1 MKNELLTVLIT
12 LILINAIF
20 CTAFECDEEED
31 QEKCSQHSIEYEGFS
46 CYKLKNIETT
56 EDGNEE
62 VETSCTSF
70 PDEAGNQKAFI
81 NFVIGWMKES
91 FSSLGGYFDGE
102 RIEDDPDYPYIYQLN
117 KQSYSKGEEIIITE
131 AKFSEEDINIITS
144 KNTCSYL
151 LYGRHVD
158 NILDYQKN
166 NNMENYTG
174 YPNITDKNICF
185 KAAQFPELTNLID
198 CGYAEIKYFT
208 GDEEY
213 KINSCFY
220 IPNDKIPETIKSYFK
235 TNFIDSMMDPED
247 GDSFLSLIF
256 GEGLSGDDG
265 DDVDDGDDDDE
276 RRRRRLSA
284 FKGYQ
289 ITVEDKNGKKLQY
302 KTGEKGITVVSEGSN
317 QSRWIP
323 KYNII
328 LLSLILLFL

>member
-1 MKNELLTVLIT
+1 MV
-12 LILINAIF
+12 
-20 CTAFECDEEED
+20 
-31 QEKCSQHSIEYEGFS
+31 H
-46 CYKLKNIETT
+46 LKNL
-56 EDGNEE
+56 
-62 VETSCTSF
+62 F
-70 PDEAGNQKAFI
+70 PC
-81 NFVIGWMKES
+81 
-91 FSSLGGYFDGE
+91 L
-102 RIEDDPDYPYIYQLN
+102 IEDDLDYPYFFQLN
-117 KQSYSKGEEIIITE
+117 KQSYSKGEEIIITD
-131 AKFSEEDINIITS
+131 AKFSEEDKNIIKS
-144 KNTCSYL
+144 NNTCSYL
-151 LYGRHVD
+151 LYGRHLD

-166 NNMENYTG
+166 NNMENYRG

-235 TNFIDSMMDPED
+235 TNFIDSMMEY
-247 GDSFLSLIF
+247 LSVIWF
-256 GEGLSGDDG
+256 EGLSGDD
-265 DDVDDGDDDDE
+265 DDDE
-276 RRRRRLSA
+276 RRRRLSA

-302 KTGEKGITVVSEGSN
+302 KTGEKGITVVSEVSN
-317 QSRWIP
+317 QSRCIP

>member
-46 CYKLKNIETT
+46 CYKLKYIETS

-62 VETSCTSF
+62 VENSCISF

-151 LYGRHVD
+151 LYGRHLD
-158 NILDYQKN
+158 NILDYQEN
-166 NNMENYTG
+166 NNMENYRG

-247 GDSFLSLIF
+247 RDSMLSFIF
-256 GEGLSGDDG
+256 FEGLSG
-265 DDVDDGDDDDE
+265 DDGDDDDE

>member
-20 CTAFECDEEED
+20 CTAFECDEEEVL
-31 QEKCSQHSIEYEGFS
+31 EKCSEHNIEYEGFS
-46 CYKLKNIETT
+46 CYKLKYIETS

-62 VETSCTSF
+62 VENSCISF

-81 NFVIGWMKES
+81 NFYIGKFKES
-91 FSSLGGYFDGE
+91 FSMFGGLYFDGE
-102 RIEDDPDYPYIYQLN
+102 RIEDDLDYPYTVHLN

-131 AKFSEEDINIITS
+131 AKFSEEDKNIIKS
-144 KNTCSYL
+144 NNTCSYL
-151 LYGRHVD
+151 LYGRHLD
-158 NILDYQKN
+158 NILDYKEN
-166 NNMENYTG
+166 NNMENYRG

-235 TNFIDSMMDPED
+235 TNFIDSMMEY
-247 GDSFLSLIF
+247 LSLIWF
-256 GEGLSGDDG
+256 EGLSGDD
-265 DDVDDGDDDDE
+265 DDDDDE
-276 RRRRRLSA
+276 RRRRLSA

>member
-151 LYGRHVD
+151 LYGRHLD

-166 NNMENYTG
+166 NNMENYRG

-247 GDSFLSLIF
+247 RDSMLSFIF
-256 GEGLSGDDG
+256 FEGLSG
-265 DDVDDGDDDDE
+265 DDGDDDDE
-276 RRRRRLSA
+276 RRRRRLSE

>member
-46 CYKLKNIETT
+46 CYKLKYIETS

-151 LYGRHVD
+151 LYGRHLD

-247 GDSFLSLIF
+247 RDSMLSLIF
-256 GEGLSGDDG
+256 FEGLSG
-265 DDVDDGDDDDE
+265 DDGDDDDE

>member
-12 LILINAIF
+12 LILINTIF
-20 CTAFECDEEED
+20 CSAFECDEEED

-46 CYKLKNIETT
+46 CYKLKYIETS

-62 VETSCTSF
+62 VENSCISF

-81 NFVIGWMKES
+81 NFYIGSFKET
-91 FSSLGGYFDGE
+91 FSMFGGLYFDGE
-102 RIEDDPDYPYIYQLN
+102 RIEDDLDYPYTVHLN
-117 KQSYSKGEEIIITE
+117 KQSYSKGEEIIITD
-131 AKFSEEDINIITS
+131 AKFSEEDKSIIKS
-144 KNTCSYL
+144 NNTCSYL
-151 LYGRHVD
+151 LYGRHLD
-158 NILDYQKN
+158 NILDYQEN
-166 NNMENYTG
+166 NNMENYRG

-235 TNFIDSMMDPED
+235 TNFIDSMMEY
-247 GDSFLSLIF
+247 LSLIWF
-256 GEGLSGDDG
+256 EGLSGDD
-265 DDVDDGDDDDE
+265 DDDE
-276 RRRRRLSA
+276 RRRRLSA

>member
-12 LILINAIF
+12 LIITNAIF
-20 CTAFECDEEED
+20 CTELECDEEKD

-46 CYKLKNIETT
+46 CYKLKYIETS

-62 VETSCTSF
+62 VETSCISF

-81 NFVIGWMKES
+81 NFYIGSMKES
-91 FSSLGGYFDGE
+91 FSMFGGLTFDGE
-102 RIEDDPDYPYIYQLN
+102 RIEDDLDDLYTVHLN
-117 KQSYSKGEEIIITE
+117 KQSYSKDEEIIIRD
-131 AKFSEEDINIITS
+131 AKFSEEDKNIIKS
-144 KNTCSYL
+144 NNTCSYL
-151 LYGRHVD
+151 LYGRHLD
-158 NILDYQKN
+158 NILDYQEN
-166 NNMENYTG
+166 NNMENYRG

-235 TNFIDSMMDPED
+235 TNFIDSMMEY
-247 GDSFLSLIF
+247 LSVIWF
-256 GEGLSGDDG
+256 EGLSGDD
-265 DDVDDGDDDDE
+265 DDDE
-276 RRRRRLSA
+276 RRRRLSA

>member
-1 MKNELLTVLIT
+1 MKNELLAVLIT
-12 LILINAIF
+12 LIIINAIF
-20 CTAFECDEEED
+20 CTELECDEEKD
-31 QEKCSQHSIEYEGFS
+31 QEKCSEHNIEYEGFS
-46 CYKLKNIETT
+46 CYKLKYIETS

-62 VETSCTSF
+62 EENSCISF
-70 PDEAGNQKAFI
+70 PDEAGNQKEFI
-81 NFVIGWMKES
+81 NYIIGSMKES
-91 FSSLGGYFDGE
+91 FSSLGGSFDGE

-131 AKFSEEDINIITS
+131 AKFSEEDKNIIKS

-151 LYGRHVD
+151 LYGRHLD
-158 NILDYQKN
+158 NILDYQEN
-166 NNMENYTG
+166 NNMENYRG

-235 TNFIDSMMDPED
+235 TNFIDSMMEY
-247 GDSFLSLIF
+247 LSVIWF
-256 GEGLSGDDG
+256 EGLSGDD
-265 DDVDDGDDDDE
+265 DDDE
-276 RRRRRLSA
+276 RRRRLSA

>member
-12 LILINAIF
+12 LIITNAIF
-20 CTAFECDEEED
+20 CTELECDEEKD

-46 CYKLKNIETT
+46 CYKLKYIETS

-62 VETSCTSF
+62 VETSCISF

-81 NFVIGWMKES
+81 NFYIGSFKES
-91 FSSLGGYFDGE
+91 FSMFGGLYFDGE
-102 RIEDDPDYPYIYQLN
+102 RIEDDLDYPNTVHLN

-131 AKFSEEDINIITS
+131 AKFSEEDKNIIKS
-144 KNTCSYL
+144 NNTCSYL
-151 LYGRHVD
+151 LYGRHLD
-158 NILDYQKN
+158 NILDYQEN
-166 NNMENYTG
+166 NNMENYRG

-235 TNFIDSMMDPED
+235 TNFIDSMMEY
-247 GDSFLSLIF
+247 LSVIWF
-256 GEGLSGDDG
+256 EGLSGDD
-265 DDVDDGDDDDE
+265 DDDE
-276 RRRRRLSA
+276 RRRRLSA

>member
-1 MKNELLTVLIT
+1 
-12 LILINAIF
+12 
-20 CTAFECDEEED
+20 
-31 QEKCSQHSIEYEGFS
+31 
-46 CYKLKNIETT
+46 
-56 EDGNEE
+56 
-62 VETSCTSF
+62 
-70 PDEAGNQKAFI
+70 
-81 NFVIGWMKES
+81 
-91 FSSLGGYFDGE
+91 
-102 RIEDDPDYPYIYQLN
+102 
-117 KQSYSKGEEIIITE
+117 
-131 AKFSEEDINIITS
+131 
-144 KNTCSYL
+144 
-151 LYGRHVD
+151 
-158 NILDYQKN
+158 
-166 NNMENYTG
+166 MENYTG

-265 DDVDDGDDDDE
+265 DDDDE

>member
-12 LILINAIF
+12 LILINTIF
-20 CTAFECDEEED
+20 CSAFECDKEED

-46 CYKLKNIETT
+46 CYKLKYIETS

-62 VETSCTSF
+62 VENSCISF

-81 NFVIGWMKES
+81 NFYIGSFKET
-91 FSSLGGYFDGE
+91 FSMFGGLYFDGE
-102 RIEDDPDYPYIYQLN
+102 RIEDDLDYPYTVHLN
-117 KQSYSKGEEIIITE
+117 KQSYSKGEEIIITD
-131 AKFSEEDINIITS
+131 AKFSEEDKSIIKS
-144 KNTCSYL
+144 NNTCSYL
-151 LYGRHVD
+151 LYGRHLD
-158 NILDYQKN
+158 NILDYKEN
-166 NNMENYTG
+166 NNMENYRG

-235 TNFIDSMMDPED
+235 TNFIDSMMEY
-247 GDSFLSLIF
+247 LSLIWF
-256 GEGLSGDDG
+256 EGLSGDD
-265 DDVDDGDDDDE
+265 DDDE
-276 RRRRRLSA
+276 RRRRLSA

>member
-12 LILINAIF
+12 LILINTIF
-20 CTAFECDEEED
+20 CSAFECDEEED

-151 LYGRHVD
+151 LYGRHLD

-265 DDVDDGDDDDE
+265 DDDDE

>member
-46 CYKLKNIETT
+46 CYKVKYIETT

-70 PDEAGNQKAFI
+70 PDEARNQKAFI

-151 LYGRHVD
+151 LYGRHLD

-247 GDSFLSLIF
+247 RDSMLSFIF
-256 GEGLSGDDG
+256 FEGLSG
-265 DDVDDGDDDDE
+265 DDGDDDDE

>member
-235 TNFIDSMMDPED
+235 TNFIDSMMEY
-247 GDSFLSLIF
+247 LSVIWF
-256 GEGLSGDDG
+256 EGLSGDD
-265 DDVDDGDDDDE
+265 DDDE
-276 RRRRRLSA
+276 RRRRLSA

>member
-12 LILINAIF
+12 LIIINAIF
-20 CTAFECDEEED
+20 CTELECDEEED
-31 QEKCSQHSIEYEGFS
+31 QEKCSEHNIEYEGFS
-46 CYKLKNIETT
+46 CYKVKNIETT

-62 VETSCTSF
+62 VKTSCISF

-81 NFVIGWMKES
+81 NFYIGSFKES
-91 FSSLGGYFDGE
+91 FSMFGGLYFDGE
-102 RIEDDPDYPYIYQLN
+102 RIEDDLDYPYTVHLN

-131 AKFSEEDINIITS
+131 AKFSEEDKNIIKS
-144 KNTCSYL
+144 NNTCSYL
-151 LYGRHVD
+151 LYGRHLD
-158 NILDYQKN
+158 NILDYQEN
-166 NNMENYTG
+166 NNMENYRG

-220 IPNDKIPETIKSYFK
+220 IPNDKIPETIKSYLK
-235 TNFIDSMMDPED
+235 TNFIDSMMDL
-247 GDSFLSLIF
+247 LSLIWF
-256 GEGLSGDDG
+256 EGLSGDD
-265 DDVDDGDDDDE
+265 DDE
-276 RRRRRLSA
+276 RRRRLSA